1 METTEHGADDDRV
14 GHVVV
19 PNAGRKEL
27 ADPVVSAKLSLKFCH
42 KFAEIRSLKLHA
54 QLCAQTFRTLCSQ
67 HRHG

>member
-54 QLCAQTFRTLCSQ
+54 
-67 HRHG
+67 